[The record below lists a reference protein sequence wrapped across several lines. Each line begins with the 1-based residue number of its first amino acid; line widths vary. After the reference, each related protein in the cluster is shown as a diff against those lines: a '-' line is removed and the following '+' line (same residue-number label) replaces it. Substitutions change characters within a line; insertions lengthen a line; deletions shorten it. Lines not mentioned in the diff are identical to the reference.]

1 MKIVRC
7 PKCGKYI
14 HKAVKC
20 FHCGNTA
27 GFEEI
32 SGSDVHENI
41 TQEYARMDIL
51 IEDKKY
57 DEAIALSYTILEWM
71 PNLAGVF
78 WFRLLARYKCSTAMD
93 QVMQMKISATINR
106 LVDKQDSSVKAYA
119 SVTIDGMFAV
129 HGLRV
134 METEKGRFVNMPST
148 SYTDR
153 DGNKQYSD
161 IFHAVTK
168 SARNALNQAVL
179 NAYDV
184 KLQQIQATE
193 IEVENTPDEE
203 MSDEPA
209 DEPEPEM
216 SM

>member
-1 MKIVRC
+1 
-7 PKCGKYI
+7 
-14 HKAVKC
+14 
-20 FHCGNTA
+20 
-27 GFEEI
+27 
-32 SGSDVHENI
+32 
-41 TQEYARMDIL
+41 
-51 IEDKKY
+51 
-57 DEAIALSYTILEWM
+57 
-71 PNLAGVF
+71 
-78 WFRLLARYKCSTAMD
+78 
-93 QVMQMKISATINR
+93 MQMKISATINR

-153 DGNKQYSD
+153 DGNKQYS
-161 IFHAVTK
+161 VTK
-168 SARNALNQAVL
+168 AARNALNQAVL

-209 DEPEPEM
+209 DEPEPEIAM
-216 SM
+216 

>member
-78 WFRLLARYKCSTAMD
+78 LVFAFLPD
-93 QVMQMKISATINR
+93 IN
-106 LVDKQDSSVKAYA
+106 V
-119 SVTIDGMFAV
+119 
-129 HGLRV
+129 
-134 METEKGRFVNMPST
+134 
-148 SYTDR
+148 
-153 DGNKQYSD
+153 
-161 IFHAVTK
+161 
-168 SARNALNQAVL
+168 
-179 NAYDV
+179 
-184 KLQQIQATE
+184 LQQLT
-193 IEVENTPDEE
+193 
-203 MSDEPA
+203 
-209 DEPEPEM
+209 
-216 SM
+216 